1 MRTGD
6 QLVQI
11 NGEEVL
17 NFRHEDI
24 ITRLRAISNTGETL
38 RMVVSREAPH
48 DSSDEEDDDVSPF
61 DVSYGLVHSTKC
73 VYAYMYRKVCVHVHV
88 QSTWLS
94 GRPIIFP
101 VLFVMLLA
109 AVLVCCG
116 IAHVYNRWPCG

>member
-61 DVSYGLVHSTKC
+61 DVSYGLTLH
-73 VYAYMYRKVCVHVHV
+73 KVCLRIHVPQSVCTCACAVH
-88 QSTWLS
+88 
-94 GRPIIFP
+94 
-101 VLFVMLLA
+101 MA
-109 AVLVCCG
+109 
-116 IAHVYNRWPCG
+116 

>member
-11 NGEEVL
+11 NGEEML

-48 DSSDEEDDDVSPF
+48 DSSDEEDDDDVSPF
-61 DVSYGLVHSTKC
+61 DVSYGLTLHKAC
-73 VYAYMYRKVCVHVHV
+73 VRIQLPQSVYTCTLYMCSPH
-88 QSTWLS
+88 
-94 GRPIIFP
+94 G
-101 VLFVMLLA
+101 
-109 AVLVCCG
+109 LVVDG
-116 IAHVYNRWPCG
+116 